1 MFRLAAP
8 HPRRFACAPRPL
20 FAAFRLLSSGGA
32 SVRARRGLV
41 HPFAALAAQRRTRPM
56 KLLAGSFAAL
66 FLSLSAQAAD
76 CTFTQLEIV
85 PQFGSPNMFGGE
97 DEHVRVMFSN
107 EDPNDD
113 NPDAFPEPP
122 VYLADR
128 DSGNDCRIE
137 DGGIWSRG
145 GVFLSQD
152 GRRVL
157 MHEFSGS
164 SAGFGVL
171 RQRHLQGGAPRGHL
185 RPALGGGQGR
195 AAPGSEMLG
204 RIRRQLREGREAFAR
219 AVLPDRKEM
228 IRAGAP
234 LIDTHR

>member
-85 PQFGSPNMFGGE
+85 PQFGSPNMFGG
-97 DEHVRVMFSN
+97 
-107 EDPNDD
+107 
-113 NPDAFPEPP
+113 
-122 VYLADR
+122 
-128 DSGNDCRIE
+128 
-137 DGGIWSRG
+137 
-145 GVFLSQD
+145 
-152 GRRVL
+152 
-157 MHEFSGS
+157 
-164 SAGFGVL
+164 
-171 RQRHLQGGAPRGHL
+171 
-185 RPALGGGQGR
+185 
-195 AAPGSEMLG
+195 
-204 RIRRQLREGREAFAR
+204 
-219 AVLPDRKEM
+219 
-228 IRAGAP
+228 
-234 LIDTHR
+234 

>member
-1 MFRLAAP
+1 
-8 HPRRFACAPRPL
+8 
-20 FAAFRLLSSGGA
+20 
-32 SVRARRGLV
+32 
-41 HPFAALAAQRRTRPM
+41 M

-145 GVFLSQD
+145 GVFPEP
-152 GRRVL
+152 G
-157 MHEFSGS
+157 
-164 SAGFGVL
+164 
-171 RQRHLQGGAPRGHL
+171 
-185 RPALGGGQGR
+185 RPAR
-195 AAPGSEMLG
+195 ADA
-204 RIRRQLREGREAFAR
+204 
-219 AVLPDRKEM
+219 
-228 IRAGAP
+228 
-234 LIDTHR
+234 